1 MQAPEFALFLA
12 KAFKLTVPDM
22 KNKILS
28 TPAAVICVLTFPI
41 LIALGSYLERMDCCL
56 SNTFWGAI
64 LLIALYPIILCS
76 PIAGLLIAVHLIYKR
91 KSVSAALL
99 FVVLFGLFE
108 LWFITNF
115 RIFG

>member
-28 TPAAVICVLTFPI
+28 TPAAVISVLTFPI
-41 LIALGSYLERMDCCL
+41 LIALGSYLERMGCCL
-56 SNTFWGAI
+56 SNTFFGNI
-64 LLIALYPIILCS
+64 LLIAIYPILLCS
-76 PIAGLLIAVHLIYKR
+76 PIAGLLIAVYLIYKR

-108 LWFITNF
+108 LWFITNI

>member
-1 MQAPEFALFLA
+1 MRLAL
-12 KAFKLTVPDM
+12 PSIPRYNQNM

-28 TPAAVICVLTFPI
+28 TAAAVISVLTFPI
-41 LIALGSYLERMDCCL
+41 LIALGSYLERMGCL
-56 SNTFWGAI
+56 SSTFWGAI
-64 LLIALYPIILCS
+64 LLIALYPIIFCS
-76 PIAGLLIAVHLIYKR
+76 PIAGLLIAFHLIYKR

-115 RIFG
+115 RSFG